1 MLYKDQL
8 LTSPHHCMATQ
19 SEALLLDGSCSNAL
33 WDSFL
38 QMIHVNHSDLTVYG
52 RKEQYCCVLICWNQS
67 LLMTKLRSYSSV
79 QENWSHFV
87 VIKIQNKVMN
97 RNQRGK
103 YCTRQTHLYF
113 RNHHISFSM
122 CTERFRHRRKK
133 TSHVKQP
140 SYHKL
145 NDLLCTN
152 TADHR
157 LIIWQRDER
166 LTEKRH
172 NYTLPSVTA
181 GIKRTTEGQKHTM
194 WRFSSKRGENTT
206 PKKKKAAQG
215 QNGDFQTNLQ
225 SFPSLLKA
233 ELPPGAAG
241 NLLERHL
248 PASCS

>member
-87 VIKIQNKVMN
+87 VIKIQNKVVMN

-103 YCTRQTHLYF
+103 YCTR
-113 RNHHISFSM
+113 
-122 CTERFRHRRKK
+122 HRRIYISEIIIFHFPCAQNGFGIDVKK
-133 TSHVKQP
+133 P
-140 SYHKL
+140 LML
-145 NDLLCTN
+145 NS
-152 TADHR
+152 R
-157 LIIWQRDER
+157 LITNW
-166 LTEKRH
+166 
-172 NYTLPSVTA
+172 
-181 GIKRTTEGQKHTM
+181 TTCC
-194 WRFSSKRGENTT
+194 
-206 PKKKKAAQG
+206 AQT
-215 QNGDFQTNLQ
+215 QPITD
-225 SFPSLLKA
+225 
-233 ELPPGAAG
+233 
-241 NLLERHL
+241 
-248 PASCS
+248 